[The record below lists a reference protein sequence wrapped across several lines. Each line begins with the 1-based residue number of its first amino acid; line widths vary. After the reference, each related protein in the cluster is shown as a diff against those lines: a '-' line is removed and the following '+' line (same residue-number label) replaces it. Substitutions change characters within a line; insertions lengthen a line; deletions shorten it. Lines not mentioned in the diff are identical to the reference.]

1 MFLPGGEPA
10 PPSPVIL
17 SLHNFCEKHVRS
29 FPGTGQEGSE
39 AADSGF
45 RAWSLCWG
53 RLSFLPGHVGQ
64 ARAGVLLECGS
75 EQGEVLGV
83 LRAVGVPSGV
93 PQGPGESQLR
103 CLSSGCLRCWLVL
116 VEGRGWSGV
125 PSNALSLGRE
135 GLSLFWVH
143 WCRSS

>member
-1 MFLPGGEPA
+1 MLG
-10 PPSPVIL
+10 PVVL
-17 SLHNFCEKHVRS
+17 QDVL
-29 FPGTGQEGSE
+29 
-39 AADSGF
+39 A
-45 RAWSLCWG
+45 
-53 RLSFLPGHVGQ
+53 GHVGQ
-64 ARAGVLLECGS
+64 AGVGVLLECGS

-83 LRAVGVPSGV
+83 LRAVGVLSGV

-103 CLSSGCLRCWLVL
+103 CSSSGCLWCWLVL
-116 VEGRGWSGV
+116 VEGRGWPGV

>member
-45 RAWSLCWG
+45 RAWSLCLG
-53 RLSFLPGHVGQ
+53 RLSSRTSFLAMWAKPE
-64 ARAGVLLECGS
+64 R
-75 EQGEVLGV
+75 
-83 LRAVGVPSGV
+83 
-93 PQGPGESQLR
+93 
-103 CLSSGCLRCWLVL
+103 GC
-116 VEGRGWSGV
+116 S
-125 PSNALSLGRE
+125 
-135 GLSLFWVH
+135 
-143 WCRSS
+143 